1 VDFDSLVSDYYKD
14 YYSCVHGGSTTGRA
28 ASLMQKHLETKRSK
42 SEEFTRVLEL
52 GAGTMQHF
60 PFVEHKFKTYI
71 ASDLR
76 EIPATAGWQ
85 RWDDRRQPDIDGKFL
100 AQFDAT
106 NVPFDDSSFDRVI
119 ATCLLLHLPEPID
132 ALRDWIRI
140 LKPGGVA
147 DLLIPCEPGLALRS
161 YRKLISRPR
170 ANRLGFKYFDLV
182 NAVDHKNYAA
192 SMIQIVNHLDDSID
206 VQFSWRPFNRIQS
219 WNLNLQ
225 MVAHLTKK

>member
-60 PFVEHKFKTYI
+60 PFVEHKFK
-71 ASDLR
+71 
-76 EIPATAGWQ
+76 
-85 RWDDRRQPDIDGKFL
+85 
-100 AQFDAT
+100 T

>member
-1 VDFDSLVSDYYKD
+1 MDFDSLVSDYYKD

-28 ASLMQKHLETKRSK
+28 ASLMQKHLETRRSK
-42 SEEFTRVLEL
+42 SEEYTRVLEL
-52 GAGTMQHF
+52 GAGTLQHF
-60 PFVEHKFKTYI
+60 SFVKHKFKTYI

-76 EIPATAGWQ
+76 EIPTTEGWD
-85 RWDDRRQPDIDGKFL
+85 RWDNRRQPDLDGKFL
-100 AQFDAT
+100 AQFDAAS
-106 NVPFDDSSFDRVI
+106 VPFDNSSFDRVI

-161 YRKLISRPR
+161 YRKLVSRPR

-182 NAVDHKNYAA
+182 NAVDHRNYTA

-225 MVAHLTKK
+225 MVVHLTKK